1 MTTETITEAVEES
14 VAEPVV
20 LYTVD
25 LRTDI
30 LGRKAVTVWDP
41 EDKFVTQRSYHSH
54 ITLIDAL
61 DRVLTSLG
69 YPDHNIYSTDE
80 LAEDDSFWQ
89 VTVYDS

>member
-14 VAEPVV
+14 VTEPVV

-25 LRTDI
+25 LRTDK
-30 LGRKAVTVWDP
+30 LGRRAVTVWDA

-54 ITLIDAL
+54 ITLSDAL
-61 DRVLTSLG
+61 NRVLTSLG
-69 YPDHNIYSTDE
+69 YPDHSIYYTDE
-80 LAEDDSFWQ
+80 LAEDESFWQ